1 MVVKTKKNTWIRKD
15 NFQKKKNASFLSDFI
30 YYLSYKFLF
39 L

>member
-15 NFQKKKNASFLSDFI
+15 NFQKKNASFLSDFI